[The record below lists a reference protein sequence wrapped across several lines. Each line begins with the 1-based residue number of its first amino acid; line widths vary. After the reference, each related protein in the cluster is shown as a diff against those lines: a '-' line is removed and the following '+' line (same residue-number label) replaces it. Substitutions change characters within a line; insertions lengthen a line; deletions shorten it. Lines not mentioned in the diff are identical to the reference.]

1 VGATYQPQAGVRARG
16 AEQAALGCKDGWAA
30 AREMLG

>member
-1 VGATYQPQAGVRARG
+1 VRARG
-16 AEQAALGCKDGWAA
+16 AERAALGCKDGWAA